1 MVAALPP
8 PACADKVHVW
18 CKEGPDGERTE
29 RIGAIEELTLILAL
43 SPTLTL
49 TRTRTRT

>member
-1 MVAALPP
+1 MMATLPP

-29 RIGAIEELTLILAL
+29 RTGAIEELTLTLTL
-43 SPTLTL
+43 SLTLTL